1 MAEDPRFITVD
12 GDPLFT
18 VLHTPAAAAAH
29 GVVCCHPL
37 GEEKLWSHRVFVSFA
52 RELAD
57 RGYAVMRFDF
67 RGEGDS
73 GRDFAQ
79 SDLETRVA
87 DVHAAIGALREAVP
101 GLASV
106 SLVGLRFGGSIAA
119 LAAGQ
124 RDDIARVIVWDPV
137 PDGAAYMQSVLR
149 INIAAQMA
157 LHRKVITDR
166 EAMVASLE
174 AGRTV
179 NIEGY
184 DLGLALYKAASGLLL
199 ADVLPRY
206 AGRTLLV
213 QIGAETLPPRK
224 DLAAMAAASPAIETR
239 TAPEEPFWREIKTF
253 YQRADRLFQV
263 TLEWLEPKAS

>member
-1 MAEDPRFITVD
+1 
-12 GDPLFT
+12 
-18 VLHTPAAAAAH
+18 
-29 GVVCCHPL
+29 
-37 GEEKLWSHRVFVSFA
+37 
-52 RELAD
+52 
-57 RGYAVMRFDF
+57 MRFDF

-73 GRDFAQ
+73 VRAFAE
-79 SDLETRVA
+79 SDLESRVA
-87 DVHAAIGALREAVP
+87 DVDAAIAALREAVP

-119 LAAGQ
+119 LAASR
-124 RDDIARVIVWDPV
+124 RDDVARVVVWDPV

-184 DLGLALYKAASGLLL
+184 DLGLALYKSASSLLL

-206 AGRTLLV
+206 GGRTLLV

-224 DLAAMAAASPAIETR
+224 DLAALVAASPAAETR
-239 TAPEEPFWREIKTF
+239 NAPE
-253 YQRADRLFQV
+253 
-263 TLEWLEPKAS
+263 